1 MPLIV
6 INFKQI
12 PHIAVVYYFLGF
24 KRVIAGWVRVT

>member
-12 PHIAVVYYFLGF
+12 LHIAVVYYFHGF
-24 KRVIAGWVRVT
+24 KHVIAGWVRVT